1 MRDTSWK
8 GRGLRRKRAEN
19 RLVSTGVLGVCCCW
33 ACAPTKPAV
42 VFRLSGLA
50 NTVLSHSQGKMGI
63 ASWFWGWALF
73 SDRTLSYQFFLLVNA
88 DVLIIRFIIL
98 TEGQVPFL
106 AVSIMA
112 VLVLI
117 REIPLKWPGTRF
129 IISRNGSIS
138 VQKTC

>member
-1 MRDTSWK
+1 M
-8 GRGLRRKRAEN
+8 L
-19 RLVSTGVLGVCCCW
+19 LLGVCTRK
-33 ACAPTKPAV
+33 ACV
-42 VFRLSGLA
+42 VFRLSGLV

-63 ASWFWGWALF
+63 ASWFWGWAL
-73 SDRTLSYQFFLLVNA
+73 FFLLVNA

-117 REIPLKWPGTRF
+117 REIPLKWPGTLF

-138 VQKTC
+138 VQNTC